1 MDQLDHLLTA
11 QDLAAYLEVP
21 LTTLY
26 AWRYRGEGPAGFRIG
41 KHLRYRRSDVEQW
54 IRERVGESQP
64 NRQRSPSSLDRP

>member
-64 NRQRSPSSLDRP
+64 NRRRSPSSLDRP

>member
-64 NRQRSPSSLDRP
+64 NRRRPPSSLDRP